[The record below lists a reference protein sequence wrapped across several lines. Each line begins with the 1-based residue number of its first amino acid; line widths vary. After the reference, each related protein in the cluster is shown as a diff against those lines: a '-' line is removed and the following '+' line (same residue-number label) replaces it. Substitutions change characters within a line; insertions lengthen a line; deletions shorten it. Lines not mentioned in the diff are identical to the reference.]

1 MIIWDA
7 TRIDNDE
14 IFMAIPGHVTLI
26 QQDFIEVAC
35 GKENKNFEVEFN
47 NEIICPSL
55 IIKSIR
61 GKAVLN
67 MRIFFKNNKALN

>member
-14 IFMAIPGHVTLI
+14 IFMAILGHVTLI

-35 GKENKNFEVEFN
+35 GKGKIRIFEVEFN

-61 GKAVLN
+61 ERLY
-67 MRIFFKNNKALN
+67 